1 MIPGYVVSSNSDE
14 MDLTR
19 IHSNISKSYW
29 SSGVPIETLKVA
41 IENSLCF
48 GVFTLGRVQVGFGRM
63 VTDYATFAYLADVYI
78 EEAHQGKGLSK
89 WLMKE
94 IHDHP
99 SLQGLRRILLAT
111 KDAHGLYKKFGYT
124 ELDNPSVFMEKW
136 DRNVYSK

>member
-1 MIPGYVVSSNSDE
+1 
-14 MDLTR
+14 
-19 IHSNISKSYW
+19 
-29 SSGVPIETLKVA
+29 
-41 IENSLCF
+41 
-48 GVFTLGRVQVGFGRM
+48 M